1 MNARAENTLLGLF
14 RQRRLIMTLALL
26 LAVLGLLAWQNMNR
40 QEDPFFPHRYGD
52 ILVPYPGA
60 DPEQVERLI
69 LNPLEEELAQVADID
84 EIRGTA
90 RLGFAHVMIGMQE
103 HVYDTDTVWDRI
115 RIAVDEA
122 ARQFPDAAGPAS
134 VDDRQMDTHGIVL
147 AISGSDDLL
156 ALRAAAKRLKR
167 DLFQLKDID
176 RIELLADPGESIV
189 VTWDDAVAEQTG
201 LDATALGQQ
210 LAARNQT
217 LPAGNLRVTGRSVVL
232 DPESEFTSLASLAS
246 TPIRTA
252 RGDYIPLGELASI
265 RHAPDEPLGEKI
277 GLNGRPAVGLGIIVP
292 DNRLNVVA
300 FGETLREH
308 IDDLRADYAPLEIE
322 ELFFQPYWVEKR
334 LSELGFSLLLGILV
348 VAAIL
353 FLCMGLRLGLTVS
366 LLVPLVTFSALAV
379 YAMGGGVLHQMAIAG
394 MVIALG
400 MLVDNAIV
408 MSENIQWHLD
418 QGRSPTEAVSRALRE
433 LATPLMAATGT
444 TLAAFTPLLLSA
456 GGTADFTR
464 AIPVMVMLTLA
475 ISFLYALLVTPIF
488 AAAILRPRPVDRRE
502 VSVIQSEKLGR
513 FAVTRPLTVL
523 AMAAV
528 LVVSA
533 GAFFSAL
540 DKTFFP
546 STDRNQMVVDLHFP
560 EGTHLSHTDHAA
572 ATLGAHIQTQAGVNA
587 VYRFSGFSGPSF
599 YYNLIALSSQP
610 HLARLVVEVDSV
622 DRLDELLP
630 WVRAT
635 ALETLPDAQ
644 VAARRLG
651 QGPPVDAPV
660 ELRVYGEDSER
671 LGEAAEAV
679 LAVVRDDPGSR
690 DARHTLG
697 EGLTSLHIQVDDAR
711 AAEYDLDRG
720 DVARALA
727 TASRGLEISTWRAER
742 DAMPLRIRS
751 PEGEDFPLE
760 GLEGLRVGEAGIPLS
775 EIARIETRWQP
786 AIIQH
791 WDLQR
796 MTQVLSEVVDGQTYV
811 HVLNRVQ
818 PKLDALDLPEGTHY
832 AIGGAAEEAGEANT
846 ELFQTLPIGA
856 LLLVIFLLVQFNSF
870 RMMGMVLITVPLA
883 VVGVI
888 PGLWLADQPF
898 SFTAIL
904 GVVALVG
911 IVVNNAIVLL
921 DRINRNREDGMGL
934 DNAVAE
940 AVGRR
945 TRPIL
950 LTTATT
956 VAGLFPLTLTQST
969 LWPPLAWAII
979 SGLLA
984 STLLTLVVVPAL
996 YRLAFRAE
1004 AA

>member
-1 MNARAENTLLGLF
+1 M
-14 RQRRLIMTLALL
+14 
-26 LAVLGLLAWQNMNR
+26 
-40 QEDPFFPHRYGD
+40 
-52 ILVPYPGA
+52 
-60 DPEQVERLI
+60 
-69 LNPLEEELAQVADID
+69 
-84 EIRGTA
+84 
-90 RLGFAHVMIGMQE
+90 
-103 HVYDTDTVWDRI
+103 
-115 RIAVDEA
+115 
-122 ARQFPDAAGPAS
+122 
-134 VDDRQMDTHGIVL
+134 
-147 AISGSDDLL
+147 
-156 ALRAAAKRLKR
+156 
-167 DLFQLKDID
+167 
-176 RIELLADPGESIV
+176 
-189 VTWDDAVAEQTG
+189 
-201 LDATALGQQ
+201 
-210 LAARNQT
+210 
-217 LPAGNLRVTGRSVVL
+217 
-232 DPESEFTSLASLAS
+232 
-246 TPIRTA
+246 
-252 RGDYIPLGELASI
+252 
-265 RHAPDEPLGEKI
+265 
-277 GLNGRPAVGLGIIVP
+277 
-292 DNRLNVVA
+292 
-300 FGETLREH
+300 
-308 IDDLRADYAPLEIE
+308 
-322 ELFFQPYWVEKR
+322 EKR
-334 LSELGFSLLLGILV
+334 LSELGFSLLLGILI

-353 FLCMGLRLGLTVS
+353 FVSMGLRLGLTVS

-418 QGRSPTEAVSRALRE
+418 QGRSPTEAVSRAVRE

-456 GGTADFTR
+456 GDTADFTR

-475 ISFLYALLVTPIF
+475 ISFFYALLVTPVF
-488 AAAILRPRPVDRRE
+488 AAAILRPRPQERRE
-502 VSVIQSEKLGR
+502 VSVEQGEKLGR

-523 AMAAV
+523 AIAAV
-528 LVVSA
+528 LVIGA
-533 GAFFSAL
+533 GAFFGAL

-560 EGTHLSHTDHAA
+560 EGTHLSHTDHSA
-572 ATLGAHIQTQAGVNA
+572 ATLGAHIQSQAGVNS
-587 VYRFSGFSGPSF
+587 VYRFSGFSGPRF
-599 YYNLIALSSQP
+599 YYNLIALTSQP

-622 DRLDELLP
+622 DRLDDLLP

-635 ALETLPDAQ
+635 ALATVPDAQ
-644 VAARRLG
+644 VVARRLG

-660 ELRVYGEDSER
+660 ELRVYGEDSDS
-671 LGEAAEAV
+671 LSEAAEAV

-690 DARHTLG
+690 DARHKLG
-697 EGLTSLHIQVDDAR
+697 EGLTSLRIEVDDAR
-711 AAEYDLDRG
+711 AAEFGLDRG

-727 TASRGLEISTWRAER
+727 TASQGLEISTWRAER

-751 PEGEDFPLE
+751 PEGEDFPIG

-775 EIARIETRWQP
+775 EIARIDTRWQP

-811 HVLNRVQ
+811 HVLNRIQ
-818 PKLDALDLPEGTHY
+818 PKLDALDLPEGTRY
-832 AIGGAAEEAGEANT
+832 AIGGAAEGASDANA
-846 ELFQTLPIGA
+846 ELFRTLPIGG

-888 PGLWLADQPF
+888 PGLWLAGQPF

-921 DRINRNREDGMGL
+921 DRINRNRDEGMGL
-934 DNAVAE
+934 DNAISE

-956 VAGLFPLTLTQST
+956 VAGLFPLTFTQST